1 MSDDTTSKENRTDSS
16 APVDGLD
23 DQAALSPGQVLG
35 QIYAFFYK
43 KVVGL
48 VLLLLAGLL
57 SLLGVLFTQMPSEVR
72 GDPEA
77 TTRWLEQAKNVYG
90 GWTGVL
96 NRAGVFTMFT
106 SVPFLTVM
114 GLLAAS
120 IIACT
125 VHRLPIIWRAARHP
139 RVRVTARF
147 FDRARLRSRFTAPV
161 SAEKAF
167 EAVCADARR
176 HRMRVI
182 THDKGPGRNA
192 YIDRCSWG
200 PFGTILAHAAFVIIM
215 AGFVVSSFTGFRD
228 QQFTLTVGY
237 PKEVGHGTSLVAEAK
252 GFQDTYYDDGSPKDY
267 VADLTVY
274 DGDREAASQEVRVN
288 SPLSYDGV
296 MFHQAYFGVAAVLR
310 ITDSSGAEVFHD
322 GVALERTTRDKKLT
336 YGRTAL
342 PDGSTLVVV
351 GSASG
356 QTGTGIEP
364 GQVGIE
370 IYEGD
375 TDNPIDRT
383 TLDMGTPTTLGD
395 YTFTFEREQQFTGM
409 IVKKDP
415 GTGIVWFGFLLLFV
429 GTCMTMFARH
439 RRMWVRVT
447 ETDDGALVQMASPD
461 RQDSGFTRFFTDMTV
476 RVSSAMSETN
486 ETTDAAGTSDASDM
500 SGTARTHERITADD

>member
-1 MSDDTTSKENRTDSS
+1 MSDDTTPQKGREGSRTDGS
-16 APVDGLD
+16 APMDGLD

-35 QIYAFFYK
+35 QICAFFYK

-48 VLLLLAGLL
+48 VLLLLTGLL
-57 SLLGVLFTQMPSEVR
+57 SLLGVLFPQMPSDVR
-72 GDPEA
+72 SDPEA
-77 TTRWLEQAKNVYG
+77 TARWVEQARSVYG

-96 NRAGVFTMFT
+96 HRAGVFTMFS
-106 SVPFLTVM
+106 SVPFLVVT

-125 VHRLPIIWRAARHP
+125 VHRLPIIWNAARHP

-147 FDRARLRSRFTAPV
+147 FDRARLRCRFTAPV

-167 EAVCADARR
+167 ETVCSDARG

-182 THDKGPGRNA
+182 ADGGGPGRNA

-200 PFGTILAHAAFVIIM
+200 PFGTVLAHTAFVIIM

-237 PKEVGHGTSLVAEAK
+237 PKDVGHGTTLVAEAT

-267 VADLTVY
+267 VADLVVY
-274 DGDREAASQEVRVN
+274 DGGRQVAGRQVRVN
-288 SPLSYDGV
+288 SPLSYGGV
-296 MFHQAYFGVAAVLR
+296 MFHQAYFGVSAVLR
-310 ITDSSGAEVFHD
+310 VTDSSGAEVFHD

-415 GTGIVWFGFLLLFV
+415 GTGIVWFGFLLLLI

-461 RQDSGFTRFFTDMTV
+461 RQDSGFTRFFTDMAV
-476 RVSSAMSETN
+476 RVSGGMSGTGEK
-486 ETTDAAGTSDASDM
+486 AGT
-500 SGTARTHERITADD
+500 SGTARTHERTTADD